1 MSKIVQCVPN
11 FSEGRR
17 VKVIEE
23 IVGAV
28 KRVEGV
34 KLLDYSND
42 ESHNRC
48 VVTFIGGPGAV
59 LEAAFQAAAKAAE
72 KIDMSKHSGGHPR
85 MGATDV
91 IPFIPVAGVTME
103 DCVEMA
109 KMLGSRLAEELHIPV
124 YLYEEA
130 AQSPERKNLSD
141 VRRGQYEG
149 LIDAIKE
156 PARKPDYGPAEMN
169 MKAGATAVGA
179 RPPLIA
185 YNINLDT
192 DNLAAAKNIARA
204 IRGSGG
210 GFPTVKALGI
220 MIGETGKAQVTINVC
235 DYKQV
240 PLHRIFEI
248 VRSEAARYGV
258 AITDSEVIGLTPLDA
273 LIDAAEF
280 YLQINGF
287 NRGQILEKRLLE

>member
-1 MSKIVQCVPN
+1 MVKIVQCVPN

-17 VKVIEE
+17 IDVIED

-28 KRVEGV
+28 KNAEGV
-34 KLLDYSND
+34 TLLDYSHD

-48 VVTFIGGPGAV
+48 VVTFIGSPEAV
-59 LEAAFQAAAKAAE
+59 LEAAFKAAVKAAE
-72 KIDMSKHSGGHPR
+72 KIDMSKHRGGHPR

-91 IPFIPVAGVTME
+91 IPFIPVAGVTMD

-109 KMLGSRLAEELHIPV
+109 KKLGSRLAEELNIPV

-130 AQSPERKNLSD
+130 AANPERKNLSN

-149 LIDAIKE
+149 LIEAIKE
-156 PARKPDYGPAEMN
+156 PERKPDFGRAEMN
-169 MKAGATAVGA
+169 IKSGATAVGA

-192 DNLAAAKNIARA
+192 DNLAVAKNIARA

-210 GFPTVKALGI
+210 GFPTIKALGI
-220 MIGETGKAQVTINVC
+220 MIEETGKAQVTINVC
-235 DYKQV
+235 DFKQV
-240 PLHRIFEI
+240 PIHRIFEI
-248 VRSEAARYGV
+248 VKSEAARYGV
-258 AITDSEVIGLTPLDA
+258 AITDSEVIGLTPVDA
-273 LIDAAEF
+273 LVDAAEF
-280 YLQINGF
+280 YLQIDKF
-287 NRGQILEKRLLE
+287 DRGQILEKRLLE